1 MPTRKKPLSKQS
13 GNKDSSA
20 KVQVKDRKKR
30 DPVESNPPEASFP
43 IVGIGASAG
52 AKYPSMP
59 AGWKPARGTRP

>member
-30 DPVESNPPEASFP
+30 DPVES
-43 IVGIGASAG
+43 
-52 AKYPSMP
+52 K
-59 AGWKPARGTRP
+59 